1 MTIAEV
7 VFDDVVL
14 VAIPPAGQ
22 RGVTVQEPPA
32 ALPEGAAARFRAEDA
47 LLARPTHHR
56 RVASVAP
63 VGEIESPANC

>member
-1 MTIAEV
+1 MDGRIAASFPTAYGMTIAEV

-32 ALPEGAAARFRAEDA
+32 ALPEGAAAR
-47 LLARPTHHR
+47 
-56 RVASVAP
+56 
-63 VGEIESPANC
+63 